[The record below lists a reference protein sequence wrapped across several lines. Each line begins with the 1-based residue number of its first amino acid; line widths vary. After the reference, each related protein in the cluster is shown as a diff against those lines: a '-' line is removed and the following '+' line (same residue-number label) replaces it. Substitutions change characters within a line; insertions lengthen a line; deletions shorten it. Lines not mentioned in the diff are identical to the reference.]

1 MDKGKKNRQLATS
14 LNSLN
19 RPEDIAFIINPS
31 LWYQNMYPSGL
42 LCLTSYL
49 KNNNI
54 DSVIVDSRLSL
65 KRLPFNQRLQLIIKY
80 LKKIKP
86 QIIGLSTTNLEFNEV
101 VKINEA
107 IKKINKKTYVIV
119 GGSQPTYRAKD
130 FLSNGFKFICIGEGE
145 KTMLDFVCEIQNQTF
160 NWEKINGLAWKR
172 GNKSIFNP
180 PRQLMT
186 EAEINQITSLS
197 YDLIDPRYFDINLG
211 IIRGL
216 PIKGALLL
224 TTRGCPFN
232 CSYCGCNL
240 IFGRKLRFKTTKN
253 IETEIKY
260 LKQNYGIEGIWIVD
274 DTFTI
279 SEKHILS
286 VCKILKKYGII
297 WGCQSRVDTINE
309 KTIKIMKESGCVQV
323 DFGVESGSQRI
334 LDEIIFK
341 RTNIQQIIKAFE
353 LAKKYKLRTLANFML
368 GLPTETYEDLEMT
381 KKLAEKIKAD
391 VYLFSIATPLPGTKL
406 YEMVNVDIKPK
417 EYALLSWNGSP
428 LTEKLNKSK
437 IKNLIKEQRKLSKK
451 FLFRYI
457 LKSIISPTNFLI
469 LTKMK
474 HKLKRFIFIV
484 AYLNRLAF
492 RHD

>member
-1 MDKGKKNRQLATS
+1 MSIKTID
-14 LNSLN
+14 
-19 RPEDIAFIINPS
+19 RPEDIVFIINPS

-49 KNNNI
+49 KDNNI
-54 DSVIVDSRLSL
+54 DSIIVDSKLSS
-65 KRLPFNQRLQLIIKY
+65 KRITFNQRLKLIIKH
-80 LKKIKP
+80 LKKIRPK
-86 QIIGLSTTNLEFNEV
+86 IIGLSTTNLEFNEV
-101 VKINEA
+101 VKINQA
-107 IKKINKKTYVIV
+107 IKKINKNIFVIV

-145 KTMLDFVCEIQNQTF
+145 KTILEFVREIQNQTF
-160 NWEKINGLAWKR
+160 NWGEINGLAWKK
-172 GNKSIFNP
+172 NHKSIFNP
-180 PRQLMT
+180 PRQLMS

-197 YDLIDPRYFDINLG
+197 FDKIDSRYFDINLG

-240 IFGRKLRFKTTKN
+240 IFGRKLRFKTMEN

-260 LKQNYGIEGIWIVD
+260 LKENYDVEGIWIVD

-279 SEKHILS
+279 SQEHILG
-286 VCKILKKYGII
+286 VCKILKKYNMI

-309 KTIKIMKESGCVQV
+309 KIIKVMKKSGCVQV

-341 RTNIQQIIKAFE
+341 RTNIQQIVKAFK

-457 LKSIISPTNFLI
+457 LKSVISPNNFFILI
-469 LTKMK
+469 KMK
-474 HKLKRFIFIV
+474 HKFKRFIFIV
-484 AYLNRLAF
+484 SYLNRLAH
-492 RHD
+492 R

>member
-1 MDKGKKNRQLATS
+1 MSIKPI
-14 LNSLN
+14 N
-19 RPEDIAFIINPS
+19 RPEDIVFIINPS

-49 KNNNI
+49 KDNNI
-54 DSVIVDSRLSL
+54 DSIIVDSKLSS
-65 KRLPFNQRLQLIIKY
+65 KKITFNQRLKLIIKH

-86 QIIGLSTTNLEFNEV
+86 KIIGLSTTNLEFNEV
-101 VKINEA
+101 VKINQA
-107 IKKINKKTYVIV
+107 IKKINRNIFVII

-130 FLSNGFKFICIGEGE
+130 FLNNGFKFICIGEGE
-145 KTMLDFVCEIQNQTF
+145 KTILEFVREIQNQTF
-160 NWEKINGLAWKR
+160 NWEKINGLAWKKSH
-172 GNKSIFNP
+172 KSIFNP
-180 PRQLMT
+180 PRQLMS
-186 EAEINQITSLS
+186 EAEINEITSLS
-197 YDLIDPRYFDINLG
+197 YDLIDTRYFDINLG

-240 IFGRKLRFKTTKN
+240 IFGRKLRYKTMRN

-260 LKQNYGIEGIWIVD
+260 LKENYDIEGIWIVD

-279 SEKHILS
+279 SQEHILG
-286 VCKILKKYGII
+286 VCKILKKYKMI

-309 KTIKIMKESGCVQV
+309 KIIKIMKESGCVQV

-451 FLFRYI
+451 FLLRYI
-457 LKSIISPTNFLI
+457 MKSVISPNNFFILI
-469 LTKMK
+469 KMK
-474 HKLKRFIFIV
+474 YKFKRFIFIV
-484 AYLNRLAF
+484 KYFNKLIF
-492 RHD
+492 KHD

>member
-1 MDKGKKNRQLATS
+1 MAPKTPF
-14 LNSLN
+14 

-49 KNNNI
+49 KDNNI
-54 DSVIVDSRLSL
+54 DSVIIDSKLSST
-65 KRLPFNQRLQLIIKY
+65 RIPFNKRINLIIKY
-80 LKKIKP
+80 IKKIKP
-86 QIIGLSTTNLEFNEV
+86 KIVGLSTTNLEFNEV
-101 VKINEA
+101 VKINKA
-107 IKKINKKTYVIV
+107 IKKIDKDIFIIV

-130 FLSNGFKFICIGEGE
+130 FLNNGFDFICIGEGE
-145 KTMLDFVCEIQNQTF
+145 KTILEFVQEIQNKTF
-160 NWEKINGLAWKR
+160 NWKKINGLVWKD
-172 GNKSIFNP
+172 GNKYIFNP

-186 EAEINQITSLS
+186 EIEMNEIKSLS
-197 YDLIDPRYFDINLG
+197 FDKIDPRYFDINLG

-216 PIKGALLL
+216 PVKGALLL
-224 TTRGCPFN
+224 STRGCPFN

-240 IFGRKLRFKTTKN
+240 IFGRKLRFKTMKN
-253 IETEIKY
+253 IEAEIKY
-260 LKQNYGIEGIWIVD
+260 LKQKYDIEGIWIVD

-279 SEKHILS
+279 SEKHILG

-309 KTIKIMKESGCVQV
+309 KIIRIMKQSGCVQV

-341 RTNIQQIIKAFE
+341 RTNIPQIIKAFE

-368 GLPTETYEDLEMT
+368 GLPTETYEDLEKT

-406 YEMVNVDIKPK
+406 YEMINIDIKP
-417 EYALLSWNGSP
+417 EQYALLNWNGSS

-437 IKNLIKEQRKLSKK
+437 IKNLVKERQKLAQK
-451 FLFRYI
+451 FLLRYI

-469 LTKMK
+469 LIKMK
-474 HKLKRFIFIV
+474 HKFKRFTFIV
-484 AYLNRLAF
+484 GYINRRLIF
-492 RHD
+492 KND